1 MQRDRWG
8 MGSISPDSQR
18 LSADLSADL
27 SAEAQAKADAQ
38 AKAKAVG
45 LHAVV
50 PIFARSVP
58 G

>member
-18 LSADLSADL
+18 LSADL